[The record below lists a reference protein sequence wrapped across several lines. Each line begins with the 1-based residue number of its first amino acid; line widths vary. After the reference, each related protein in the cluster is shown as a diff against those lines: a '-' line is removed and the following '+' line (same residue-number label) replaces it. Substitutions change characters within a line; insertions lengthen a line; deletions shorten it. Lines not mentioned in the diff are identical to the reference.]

1 MQLSTTPLYLWPST
15 TKPTFDPKPLDASA
29 FDQYTRGCVNVC
41 ADIIPFDR
49 ARKALV
55 LARRSIKPQQGGAWY
70 FGGRR
75 VAGEAPAEA
84 AVRHFKID
92 TGLDIAPER
101 LRLLNIVE
109 FMYPEREQEPKN
121 VARHDLSHTFG
132 LELTDAELEVMR
144 GALRPTEYMPGSLD
158 FYGWEALQAEGVHP
172 ILPDVWQLLF
182 GAAGK

>member
-1 MQLSTTPLYLWPST
+1 MHIPTTPYIWPAN
-15 TKPTFDPKPLDASA
+15 TKPAFAPKPLDASA

-92 TGLDIAPER
+92 TGLEIAPER
-101 LRLLNIVE
+101 LVLLNIVE

-121 VARHDLSHTFG
+121 VSRHDLSHTFG
-132 LELTDAELEVMR
+132 VELTDAELDVMR
-144 GALRPTEYMPGSLD
+144 ANLRPSEYVPGTLGYFD
-158 FYGWEALQAEGVHP
+158 WDALQADGVHP
-172 ILPDVWQLLF
+172 ILPDVWQVLF
-182 GAAGK
+182 GVAGK